1 MTVQTMALFQDRAIK
16 KGWRKNLWSDLK
28 DMEMPHGLDEYDY
41 YTDVGS
47 RFYASVARLIETGP
61 HLGPE
66 EVDHLYNKTFPL
78 EISECSIS
86 SSGLDSDWS

>member
-1 MTVQTMALFQDRAIK
+1 
-16 KGWRKNLWSDLK
+16 
-28 DMEMPHGLDEYDY
+28 MPHGLDEYDY

-47 RFYASVARLIETGP
+47 CFYASVARLIETGP